1 MKASE
6 LLKSGAKE
14 LGVELS
20 DKQIELFILYLS
32 LLKRRNEKMNLTS
45 RRTDRDIILKHF
57 IDSILPA
64 EHIDRNA
71 ALLDIGSGGGFP
83 GVPLKIV
90 RPDLDVT
97 LIESSEKKVSFL
109 KDLIRKLGLSGI
121 KALSA
126 RAEDARNSIPRQ
138 SFDCVITRAVG
149 SVEHVL
155 ELSLPYVRKDGLI
168 ILMRGRS
175 GAEDIRGTG
184 LEKKLILYE
193 DRRMILP
200 FGGQDRRL
208 LIFKPDIG

>member
-20 DKQIELFILYLS
+20 EGQIELFILYLS
-32 LLKRRNEKMNLTS
+32 QLKLWNEKINLTS
-45 RRTDRDIILKHF
+45 LRADRDIILKHF
-57 IDSILPA
+57 IDSIVPA
-64 EHIDRNA
+64 EYIDHSA

-97 LIESSEKKVSFL
+97 LLESSEKKVSFL
-109 KDLIRKLGLSGI
+109 KDLIRKLDLKGI
-121 KALSA
+121 KAFSA
-126 RAEDARNSIPRQ
+126 RAEDARNGVPRQ
-138 SFDCVITRAVG
+138 SFDYVITRAVG
-149 SVEHVL
+149 SVQHVL
-155 ELSLPYVRKDGLI
+155 GLSLPYVRKDGLI

-175 GAEDIRGTG
+175 GAEDIRDTG
-184 LEKKLILYE
+184 LEKKLILNE

>member
-6 LLKSGAKE
+6 LLKSGAGE

-20 DKQIELFILYLS
+20 EEQIELFIIYLS
-32 LLKRRNEKMNLTS
+32 QLKLWNEKINLTAV
-45 RRTDRDIILKHF
+45 RTDRDIILKHF
-57 IDSILPA
+57 IDSIVPA
-64 EHIDRNA
+64 QHIYGNA
-71 ALLDIGSGGGFP
+71 SLLDIGSGGGFP

-97 LIESSEKKVSFL
+97 LVESSGKKVSFL
-109 KDLIRKLGLSGI
+109 KDLIRKLDLKGI

-126 RAEDARNSIPRQ
+126 RAEDARNGVPRQ

-149 SVEHVL
+149 SVKHVL
-155 ELSLPYVRKDGLI
+155 GLSLPYVHKDGLI

-175 GAEDIRGTG
+175 EAEDIRGTG
-184 LEKKLILYE
+184 LEKKLILNE